1 MSAWVPANRFLPA
14 AGIDDP
20 GRPYTDGRARG
31 FDVHHRPLP
40 GLHGAGNC
48 VASPT
53 GPAYWAGGATLGP
66 AITFGALAAEHAM
79 RGANPRSPT

>member
-1 MSAWVPANRFLPA
+1 MSAWVPDNRVPLA

-20 GRPYTDGRARG
+20 GRPCIDGHARVL
-31 FDVHHRPLP
+31 DVHHRPLP
-40 GLHGAGNC
+40 GLCGAGNC

-79 RGANPRSPT
+79 RGAHPRSPA